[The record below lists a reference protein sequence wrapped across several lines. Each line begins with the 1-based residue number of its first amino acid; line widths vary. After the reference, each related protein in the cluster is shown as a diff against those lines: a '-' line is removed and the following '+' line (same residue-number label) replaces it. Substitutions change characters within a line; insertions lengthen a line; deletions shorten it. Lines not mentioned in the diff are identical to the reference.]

1 MTCQSVITKTK
12 DENGAHASRLSFR
25 VVQAFWLLFPLPALE
40 FIRTFT
46 FSCGWETHEEL
57 RNSEDEKI
65 FEKSTYSSSAYIL
78 IYNGILLSHQKE

>member
-1 MTCQSVITKTK
+1 MITKTK

-25 VVQAFWLLFPLPALE
+25 VVQALGLLFPLPALE

-65 FEKSTYSSSAYIL
+65 FEKSTYSSSAHIL
-78 IYNGILLSHQKE
+78 IYNGILLSYQKE